1 MLCIVPSFTTNMPAV
16 HIASS
21 APSSVVVSTVG
32 VSACASVASHGSL
45 GGVLHTTGVARPM
58 TTHTVTRTTRSS
70 ATSLAT
76 SHILKS

>member
-1 MLCIVPSFTTNMPAV
+1 MLCIVPSFTANMPAV

-21 APSSVVVSTVG
+21 APSSVVITTVD
-32 VSACASVASHGSL
+32 VSACASVASHGSQSDS
-45 GGVLHTTGVARPM
+45 LHTTGVARPT

-76 SHILKS
+76 SHTLKM